1 MSEHISN
8 AVFYLPFGYYY
19 AVRLGT
25 LPQLLSWMLIY
36 IMPTAFYSFTTY
48 QGELL
53 PFAVNYLLLLTAVF
67 SLYELGY
74 ILNDTIAIRY
84 EQHPAI
90 RLYPDNFRH
99 FSRYARMIVL
109 ARFAYAAIALG
120 VLYLLDAS
128 LVSLPLVINI
138 LAIPIIFAIYNG
150 WRSRYNVWLYPVL
163 VFSRY
168 LPFMLLYRIDGLAI
182 LMLFLSFPLLNML
195 ERFSMPAYRFPLMRR
210 LIPAEESK
218 TAFRVWYY
226 ALLLLIL
233 SILGALH
240 IIPYLLILPV
250 LILFVYRL
258 LLALWVSRHRPTNYL
273 NG

>member
-36 IMPTAFYSFTTY
+36 IMPTAFYSFTTS
-48 QGELL
+48 QLALL
-53 PFAVNYLLLLTAVF
+53 PFVVNYLLLLTAVF

-84 EQHPAI
+84 EKQPAV
-90 RLYPDNFRH
+90 RLYSDNFRH
-99 FSRYARMIVL
+99 FSLYARVIVL

-120 VLYLLDAS
+120 VLYLMDAS
-128 LVSLPLVINI
+128 LVTLPLVINI
-138 LAIPIIFAIYNG
+138 LAIPVIFAIYNS

-168 LPFMLLYRIDGLAI
+168 LPFMLLYRIDALAI
-182 LMLFLSFPLLNML
+182 MMLFLSFPLLNML

-233 SILGALH
+233 SILGVLH
-240 IIPYLLILPV
+240 MIPYLLIIPV

-258 LLALWVSRHRPTNYL
+258 LLAFWVSGHRPTNYL